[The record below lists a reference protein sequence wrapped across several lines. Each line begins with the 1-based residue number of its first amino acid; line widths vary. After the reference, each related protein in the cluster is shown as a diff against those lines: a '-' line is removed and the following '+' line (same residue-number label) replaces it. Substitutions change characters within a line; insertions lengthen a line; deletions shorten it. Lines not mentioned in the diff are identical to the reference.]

1 MVDAFIASD
10 LSNPLFPS
18 EANPARNSVGTL
30 DLNPPGHL
38 KKDTDDHILESF
50 FGTEQVDKLNQFK
63 KSISVD
69 SHEADQLQGN
79 SNKKN
84 ARPKIPV
91 NPNFGHNF
99 RPSLGNVSNKFSAS
113 SPLLPSHAVKR
124 QYSSEKREVVGDV
137 VSEMQKLRLRLQ
149 ETTRQ
154 ELAEIDR
161 KYSPKLSHKGLFGSD
176 SSGQGNH
183 ARQGSLDG
191 SSQATSQPITVSH
204 VRYGSVPV
212 DPSKLLNDTNFKA
225 SSISPHVSSER
236 LGFYH
241 DSPSLERSRSSS
253 SRSPT
258 PPLQYGHIRQRS
270 TGSVS
275 SGSMSFS
282 PPPVSGTISPLGFGF
297 QYPPPVQRQQQS
309 PPDMQQGGG
318 GRAVSPKPFT
328 VLPSPNRVPPP
339 VHNQQPPYP
348 NSFKQPLPTAT
359 GKPPPIP
366 AKMHRGEIS
375 TAAQL
380 NPPTGQLNQPATR
393 LSPPATQPVPYPN
406 PLAPQSVAPPHPGYQ
421 RKLHSSQTTGRMQSK
436 SRGDESQQ
444 NASYPSTG
452 SLGTKRPGSGGARS
466 RTHYSTD
473 VVGRR
478 RRSGERNRLPLARS
492 VDDIPKHQKE
502 QPPEVRNGYP
512 RTAADS
518 PVYDRLMPPGSR
530 SSSTS
535 PDQSEQKSIPRTH
548 RSVVPPSS
556 NRIHRSPPPLQPLTA
571 NTTGMSRTANL
582 PSAPNVFSDE
592 NSAAVYPEDIQ
603 PYMTS
608 RQAKSQFV
616 YTPFSQ
622 DNKKHGSIHSNLNS
636 TSTSRKL
643 DKNNPLTPA
652 EQTWC

>member
-1 MVDAFIASD
+1 M
-10 LSNPLFPS
+10 
-18 EANPARNSVGTL
+18 
-30 DLNPPGHL
+30 
-38 KKDTDDHILESF
+38 
-50 FGTEQVDKLNQFK
+50 DKLNQFK

-69 SHEADQLQGN
+69 SQEANQLQGN

-91 NPNFGHNF
+91 NPNLGHGF

-113 SPLLPSHAVKR
+113 SPLLPSPALKH
-124 QYSSEKREVVGDV
+124 QYSSEKREAVGDV

-161 KYSPKLSHKGLFGSD
+161 KYSPKLSHQGPFGSD
-176 SSGQGNH
+176 SSGQGSH

-191 SSQATSQPITVSH
+191 SSQATLQPITVSH

-225 SSISPHVSSER
+225 PSLSPHVSSER
-236 LGFYH
+236 LRFHH

-297 QYPPPVQRQQQS
+297 QYPPLPVQRQQQS
-309 PPDMQQGGG
+309 PSDMQQGGG

-328 VLPSPNRVPPP
+328 VPPSPNRAPPP

-375 TAAQL
+375 TAAQR

-393 LSPPATQPVPYPN
+393 LSPPATQFNQPVPYSN
-406 PLAPQSVAPPHPGYQ
+406 PLAPQSNHSVAPPHPGYQ
-421 RKLHSSQTTGRMQSK
+421 RKPRSSQTTGRMQSK

-444 NASYPSTG
+444 NASYQSTG
-452 SLGTKRPGSGGARS
+452 SLGSKRPGSAGARG

-473 VVGRR
+473 VIGRK
-478 RRSGERNRLPLARS
+478 RRSGDGNKLPLARS

-502 QPPEVRNGYP
+502 QPQEVRNGYP
-512 RTAADS
+512 RASADS
-518 PVYDRLMPPGSR
+518 PIYDRLMPPGSR

-535 PDQSEQKSIPRTH
+535 PDQPEQKSIPRTH
-548 RSVVPPSS
+548 GSVVPPSS

-571 NTTGMSRTANL
+571 DTIGMSRIANL
-582 PSAPNVFSDE
+582 PSAPNVFSNE

-608 RQAKSQFV
+608 AQAKFV

-622 DNKKHGSIHSNLNS
+622 DSKKHGSIHSNINS
-636 TSTSRKL
+636 TSNSRKL

>member
-10 LSNPLFPS
+10 LSSLLFPS
-18 EANPARNSVGTL
+18 EANPARYSVGTL
-30 DLNPPGHL
+30 DMNPPSHL

-69 SHEADQLQGN
+69 SQEANQLQGN

-84 ARPKIPV
+84 PRPKIPV
-91 NPNFGHNF
+91 NPNLGHGF
-99 RPSLGNVSNKFSAS
+99 RPSLGLVSNKFSAS
-113 SPLLPSHAVKR
+113 SPLLPSPAVKR

-161 KYSPKLSHKGLFGSD
+161 KYSPKLSHQGLFGSD
-176 SSGQGNH
+176 LSGQGNH
-183 ARQGSLDG
+183 ARQGSLDD

-236 LGFYH
+236 LGFH
-241 DSPSLERSRSSS
+241 HGSPSLERSRSSS

-275 SGSMSFS
+275 SGNMSFS

-297 QYPPPVQRQQQS
+297 QYPPLPVQRQQS

-328 VLPSPNRVPPP
+328 IPPSPNRASPP

-366 AKMHRGEIS
+366 AKMHRSEIS

-380 NPPTGQLNQPATR
+380 NPPTGQPATR
-393 LSPPATQPVPYPN
+393 LSPPATQFNQPVPYSN
-406 PLAPQSVAPPHPGYQ
+406 PPVPQSVAPPHPGYQ
-421 RKLHSSQTTGRMQSK
+421 RKPRSSQTTGRMQSK
-436 SRGDESQQ
+436 SRGDELQQ
-444 NASYPSTG
+444 NTGYQSTG
-452 SLGTKRPGSGGARS
+452 SLGSKRPSSARG

-473 VVGRR
+473 VIGRR
-478 RRSGERNRLPLARS
+478 RRSGDSNKLPLARS

-502 QPPEVRNGYP
+502 QPQEVRNGYP

-518 PVYDRLMPPGSR
+518 PLYDRLMPPGSR

-535 PDQSEQKSIPRTH
+535 PDQSEQKNIPKTH

-556 NRIHRSPPPLQPLTA
+556 NRMHRSPPPLQPLTA
-571 NTTGMSRTANL
+571 DTTGVSRLANL
-582 PSAPNVFSDE
+582 PSAPNVFSNE

-622 DNKKHGSIHSNLNS
+622 DSKTHGSIHSNLNS

>member
-1 MVDAFIASD
+1 M
-10 LSNPLFPS
+10 
-18 EANPARNSVGTL
+18 NPAQYSVGTL
-30 DLNPPGHL
+30 DLNPPSHL
-38 KKDTDDHILESF
+38 QKDTDDHILESF

-69 SHEADQLQGN
+69 SQDANQLQGRDT
-79 SNKKN
+79 SSKKN
-84 ARPKIPV
+84 ARPKIPL
-91 NPNFGHNF
+91 NPNLGHGF
-99 RPSLGNVSNKFSAS
+99 RPSLANVSAKFSSS
-113 SPLLPSHAVKR
+113 SPLLPSHAVRR
-124 QYSSEKREVVGDV
+124 QYSSEKKEAVGDV

-161 KYSPKLSHKGLFGSD
+161 KYSPKLSHQGLFGSD
-176 SSGQGNH
+176 LSVQGNH
-183 ARQGSLDG
+183 VRQGSLDG
-191 SSQATSQPITVSH
+191 SSQVTSQPITVSH

-236 LGFYH
+236 LRFH
-241 DSPSLERSRSSS
+241 QDSTSFERPRSSS

-270 TGSVS
+270 SGSVS

-282 PPPVSGTISPLGFGF
+282 PPPVSGTVSPLGFSF
-297 QYPPPVQRQQQS
+297 QYPPSPAQRQQQS
-309 PPDMQQGGG
+309 PTDMQQGGS
-318 GRAVSPKPFT
+318 GRAVSPKQFP
-328 VLPSPNRVPPP
+328 VPPSPNRAPPP
-339 VHNQQPPYP
+339 VYNQQPSYP

-366 AKMHRGEIS
+366 AKMHRGERS
-375 TAAQL
+375 PAAQL
-380 NPPTGQLNQPATR
+380 SSSTGQLNQPATR
-393 LSPPATQPVPYPN
+393 MNPPATQLNQPVPYSN
-406 PLAPQSVAPPHPGYQ
+406 PLASQSNHSVVPPHPGYQ
-421 RKLHSSQTTGRMQSK
+421 RKPHGSQTTGRMQSNK
-436 SRGDESQQ
+436 IRGDVSQQ
-444 NASYPSTG
+444 NANYPSTG
-452 SLGTKRPGSGGARS
+452 SLGSKRPGSGGGRGS
-466 RTHYSTD
+466 TVHYSTD

-478 RRSGERNRLPLARS
+478 RRGGDGNKLPLARS
-492 VDDIPKHQKE
+492 VDNIAKHQKE
-502 QPPEVRNGYP
+502 QPQEVRNGYP
-512 RTAADS
+512 RTSGDS
-518 PVYDRLMPPGSR
+518 PIYDRLMPPGSR

-535 PDQSEQKSIPRTH
+535 PDQPEQKSMPRTQG
-548 RSVVPPSS
+548 SVVPPSS
-556 NRIHRSPPPLQPLTA
+556 NRIYRSPSPRQPPNAHNP
-571 NTTGMSRTANL
+571 NL
-582 PSAPNVFSDE
+582 PQVVAAPNVFSNE

-608 RQAKSQFV
+608 KQAKAQFV

-622 DNKKHGSIHSNLNS
+622 DSKKHGSIQSSLNS